1 MAQWVSKPD
10 MYGVGGGEFI
20 DDTGQVWP
28 DPWGTLNTQAQAPVP
43 GINAG
48 APQGGDMSGGGGAP
62 PGVEEFLALQG
73 NQPQPAPAPH
83 EAPEAAPVDAGNV
96 DLGAPGGL
104 GAAMDAPMPQPGF
117 ANKSA
122 AASGGEP
129 PTPQPGI
136 SNTRET
142 SGSSTSN
149 ESGSSGLSAE
159 AQKRQ
164 GENLTAVSKAQ
175 GQARDAAAAYGV
187 LGADQAAKRS
197 KLIMEDAAAGLE
209 KTAAQIALNDHIM
222 GQVDKRMTAGA
233 EWRPDRS
240 ELFHGD
246 RGVAFGIAAAVAA
259 MSGAWMQGR
268 GLTGSNPYLPT
279 IMKMIDDNANDQVRK
294 NSSTMQ
300 FLREQKGD
308 LRAAAIELKQ
318 RQLRYATQRLD
329 GLALKDQS
337 ELLKAGVE
345 KTRAEMQAQ
354 DAKWEQEKRQAL
366 ERTET
371 NKVTKSFSR
380 SEAPAAGPPG
390 GERTPDQGKAKG
402 AVDAINMFGN
412 KAGLKRGPDGKWRVG
427 PGAFPPAALEKLNP
441 FSDDSINASAEAAV
455 EAYGRLQS
463 GGVIGAEE
471 RPAFRDQLG
480 LNTLTRAELA
490 ARLNAAENALG
501 ARLRSTDEAQQTRDT
516 TVPEG
521 WKK

>member
-1 MAQWVSKPD
+1 MAQWIPKPD
-10 MYGVGGGEFI
+10 MYGVGGGEFV

-28 DPWGTLNTQAQAPVP
+28 DPWGTLNTAAQAPVP
-43 GINAG
+43 GVNAG
-48 APQGGDMSGGGGAP
+48 APQGGDMSGGGAP
-62 PGVEEFLALQG
+62 PGVEEFIALQG
-73 NQPQPAPAPH
+73 NQPEPAPAPH
-83 EAPEAAPVDAGNV
+83 EAPAAPG
-96 DLGAPGGL
+96 PGLDTPEGL
-104 GAAMDAPMPQPGF
+104 ASAMDAPMPTPGFADKKAAAGGNEPPAPTPGF
-117 ANKSA
+117 AN
-122 AASGGEP
+122 
-129 PTPQPGI
+129 Q
-136 SNTRET
+136 RE
-142 SGSSTSN
+142 GSTFSQGS
-149 ESGSSGLSAE
+149 ESGSSGLSPE
-159 AQKRQ
+159 AQARQ
-164 GENLTAVSKAQ
+164 GANITEVAKAQ
-175 GQARDAAAAYGV
+175 GQARDTTAQYNTQAADLAAA
-187 LGADQAAKRS
+187 RS
-197 KLIMEDAAAGLE
+197 KTIMEDAAQGLE
-209 KTAAQIALNDHIM
+209 KTAAQIALNDHIQ
-222 GQVDKRMTAGA
+222 GQVENRMKAGA

-259 MSGAWMQGR
+259 MAGAWMQGR
-268 GLTGSNPYLPT
+268 GLAGSNPYLPT

-294 NSSTMQ
+294 NSTTMQ

-308 LRAAAIELKQ
+308 LRAAGIELKQ

-337 ELLKAGVE
+337 DLLRAGVE
-345 KTRAEMQAQ
+345 KTRAEMLAQ

-380 SEAPAAGPPG
+380 SESTAPGPAG

-402 AVDAINMFGN
+402 AVDAINLFGN
-412 KAGLKRGPDGKWRVG
+412 KAGLQRGPDGKWRVG
-427 PGAFPPAALEKLNP
+427 GGAFPPAALEKLNP
-441 FSDDSINASAEAAV
+441 FSDDSINAAAEAAV

-480 LNTLTRAELA
+480 LNTLTRAQLA
-490 ARLNAAENALG
+490 ARLNAAENALN
-501 ARLRSTDEAQQTRDT
+501 ARMKSTDEAQQTRDT